1 MFQEE
6 TVSLVEKNMK
16 PLTSGVFLSPLKGR
30 GREGGREGGR
40 FCCVFMDVGELK
52 VCLFSTSQQK
62 ERKETFLSELVQ
74 GLRF

>member
-30 GREGGREGGR
+30 GGR

-62 ERKETFLSELVQ
+62 ERKETPTFLSELVQ